1 MKRWKKIVAICI
13 CVILACGIG
22 CGIYISDYYHAQEE
36 AVKSMQMKE
45 AEVKA
50 IEIEGE
56 QIIFAPDDPKEGL
69 IFYPGGKVEYT
80 AYAPLMEA
88 FAIEGVLSIVV
99 KMPGNLA
106 VMDMDAAE
114 GIKEQYPDIEK
125 WYMGGHSLGGAMAA
139 SYVSEYTDEY
149 EGLLLL
155 AAYSTADLSDS
166 DLNVISIYG
175 SEDKILKMDSYRE
188 NLENLPGD
196 YVEEVIE
203 GGCHAYFGYYGE
215 QDGDG
220 TAAITREEQIQKT
233 VEVFMKG
240 ENLSW

>member
-1 MKRWKKIVAICI
+1 
-13 CVILACGIG
+13 
-22 CGIYISDYYHAQEE
+22 
-36 AVKSMQMKE
+36 
-45 AEVKA
+45 
-50 IEIEGE
+50 
-56 QIIFAPDDPKEGL
+56 
-69 IFYPGGKVEYT
+69 
-80 AYAPLMEA
+80 
-88 FAIEGVLSIVV
+88 
-99 KMPGNLA
+99 
-106 VMDMDAAE
+106 MDMDAAE
-114 GIKEQYPDIEK
+114 GIKEQYLDIEK

-139 SYVSEYTDEY
+139 SYVSEHTDEY

-175 SEDKILKMDSYRE
+175 SEDKVLKMDSYQE
-188 NLENLPGD
+188 NLENLPD
-196 YVEEVIE
+196 NYVEEVIE

>member
-1 MKRWKKIVAICI
+1 
-13 CVILACGIG
+13 
-22 CGIYISDYYHAQEE
+22 
-36 AVKSMQMKE
+36 
-45 AEVKA
+45 
-50 IEIEGE
+50 
-56 QIIFAPDDPKEGL
+56 
-69 IFYPGGKVEYT
+69 
-80 AYAPLMEA
+80 
-88 FAIEGVLSIVV
+88 
-99 KMPGNLA
+99 
-106 VMDMDAAE
+106 
-114 GIKEQYPDIEK
+114 
-125 WYMGGHSLGGAMAA
+125 MAA

-175 SEDKILKMDSYRE
+175 SEDKILKMDSYQE
-188 NLENLPGD
+188 NLENLPDD